1 MAHAGFLGMLAGQTG
16 DECALAG
23 TGQAHKHDEPG
34 IFPVDGSVDYM
45 YGIVD

>member
-1 MAHAGFLGMLAGQTG
+1 MLAGQTA

-23 TGQAHKHDEPG
+23 PGQTHEHDEPE